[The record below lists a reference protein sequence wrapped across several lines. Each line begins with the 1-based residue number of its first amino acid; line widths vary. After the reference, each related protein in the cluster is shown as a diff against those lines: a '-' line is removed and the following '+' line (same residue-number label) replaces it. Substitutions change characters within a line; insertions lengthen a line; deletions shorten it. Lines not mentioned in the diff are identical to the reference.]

1 MAGQQPVQAEAGW
14 EAIPAPEPEAENI
27 AVAETLVGTEPA
39 EETAETEET
48 EDFSVELVMVGDVLM
63 HDRIIEAGKQ
73 ADGTYSYDF
82 LFEHTADL
90 IEEADLAL
98 VNQETILGG
107 ESLRY
112 SGYPAFNSPTEVGDA
127 EIKAGFDVILHATN
141 HALDRKAAGIENT
154 LAFWESTYPD
164 IPVLGIHDSAS
175 DQQELCILEVKG
187 IRIAILNYT
196 YGTNGITMPAEK
208 PYLVDYM
215 TTDRVL
221 SDIARAEAEADFTVV
236 IPHWGIEYKLEP
248 SADQKKWAKLFL
260 DNGVD
265 LVIGA
270 HPHVIE
276 PVEWLEDEK
285 TGHRMLVYYSL
296 GNYVNATSGTGKGV
310 MNRVVG
316 GMADVELI
324 REEDGTVAIASA
336 GVIPLI
342 THWEQDSYTTYV
354 MDDYTEEQA
363 AVNEVRKADAT
374 FSLEACRKL
383 ARDIWGEYIYSE
395 EEGHEGF

>member
-1 MAGQQPVQAEAGW
+1 
-14 EAIPAPEPEAENI
+14 
-27 AVAETLVGTEPA
+27 
-39 EETAETEET
+39 
-48 EDFSVELVMVGDVLM
+48 MVGDVLM

-141 HALDRKAAGIENT
+141 HALDRKAVGVENT

-164 IPVLGIHDSAS
+164 IPVLGIHDSAA

-260 DNGVD
+260 ENGVD

-276 PVEWLEDEK
+276 PMEWLEDEN
-285 TGHRMLVYYSL
+285 GHRMLVYYSL
-296 GNYVNATSGTGKGV
+296 GNYVNATSGTGSGV
-310 MNRVVG
+310 MNRLVG
-316 GMADVELI
+316 GMADVELV
-324 REEDGTVAIASA
+324 RKDDGTVEIGNA

-342 THWEQDSYTTYV
+342 THWEQGLYTTYV
-354 MDDYTEEQA
+354 MEDYTEELA
-363 AVNEVRKADAT
+363 AVNAVRKQDAS
-374 FSLEACRKL
+374 FSLNACRKL
-383 ARDIWGEYIYSE
+383 AQDTWGDFIISE
-395 EEGHEGF
+395 EEAHEGF

>member
-14 EAIPAPEPEAENI
+14 EAIPAPEPEAENV
-27 AVAETLVGTEPA
+27 AGAETVVGTEPA
-39 EETAETEET
+39 EETAETEEA

-82 LFEHTADL
+82 LFEHTTDL

-164 IPVLGIHDSAS
+164 IPVLGIHDSVA

-276 PVEWLEDEK
+276 PVEWLEDEE

-316 GMADVELI
+316 GMAEVELI

-342 THWEQDSYTTYV
+342 THWEQGSYTTYI

-363 AVNEVRKADAT
+363 AVNEVRKADAS